1 MMSERLM
8 KIRNN
13 FKKPPDAIDKTASV
27 SSNESLNVSVELL
40 NQQDS
45 VAENDTMSVSQ
56 PDVGEPLETTS
67 SNNIHMVEELAQGSI
82 TNTVE
87 NQQMS
92 VVENE
97 TVSFHQSSLEETMEV
112 TKDSHDVNTVELL
125 TAEINQNTTYRACS
139 NTSSTSSSSSS
150 SNSEDSNEDENQ
162 DTNFPGV
169 DSDDSVKDPNYG
181 SSSRCTDSTSSD
193 SELDDIAQTGSAPEE
208 LQSATSPLIVE
219 GEISR
224 NPLNEVTNTR
234 KRKKRTQNWIR
245 VKAKRLRNTGKSY
258 VSRTNKVIPEKKIGP
273 PCTEKCRQK
282 CSSKIPEEKRMTIFK
297 NFYELS
303 DLNRQ
308 RQFIVNSIDVVRP
321 KYRYS
326 NAAKPRQNN
335 YAYHLNVNE
344 NMIRVCKSFFKSTLS
359 INDKVINTALKK
371 KDSNLGNVVAADL
384 RGKHGNHL
392 KIPDSIKFDIREHI
406 NCIPTIDSHYCR
418 SNTSKRYIDGGR
430 SLAQYYRDYV
440 NDCKKQN
447 KPFAHYL
454 TYHHIFNNEFNIA
467 FHSPKKDLCDTCVAF
482 NNAVG
487 DAKENLKA
495 NYDKH
500 LAEKDQSRKE
510 KEVDKN
516 RLDNVVVAVYDLQA
530 VLPCPRGD
538 VSNFYYLS
546 KLNVLN
552 FTIYNLKSKEVEC
565 YAWHEGDGNRGVNE
579 IATCVWKYL
588 DKLSNNAV
596 EPFHVVFYSDNC
608 CGQQKNKFMIYTY
621 LLALTKFPKIL
632 SITHKFLIKGH
643 SANEGDSAHSLIE
656 RRIKASLKSN
666 PIYSPDHYYYL
677 IRSAKVNGKPF
688 ILNELSHDSFFDIK
702 TATDKIGK
710 SLPPKN
716 TVNEP
721 FKVTDIRIVKVST
734 ENKDTIFYKTSYFDT
749 DFKEIKL
756 FSATRRNKPDL
767 NNINFEQLYEE
778 KIKISDQKKKGF
790 INLIEKNIIPQY
802 YRTFYENL

>member
-1 MMSERLM
+1 MRINL
-8 KIRNN
+8 
-13 FKKPPDAIDKTASV
+13 FKMYT
-27 SSNESLNVSVELL
+27 
-40 NQQDS
+40 
-45 VAENDTMSVSQ
+45 
-56 PDVGEPLETTS
+56 
-67 SNNIHMVEELAQGSI
+67 
-82 TNTVE
+82 
-87 NQQMS
+87 
-92 VVENE
+92 
-97 TVSFHQSSLEETMEV
+97 F
-112 TKDSHDVNTVELL
+112 L
-125 TAEINQNTTYRACS
+125 TY
-139 NTSSTSSSSSS
+139 
-150 SNSEDSNEDENQ
+150 
-162 DTNFPGV
+162 TNFPGV

-181 SSSRCTDSTSSD
+181 SSSRCTDSTSSYL
-193 SELDDIAQTGSAPEE
+193 ELDDIAQTGSAPEE

-245 VKAKRLRNTGKSY
+245 MKAKRLRNT
-258 VSRTNKVIPEKKIGP
+258 
-273 PCTEKCRQK
+273 
-282 CSSKIPEEKRMTIFK
+282 
-297 NFYELS
+297 
-303 DLNRQ
+303 DL
-308 RQFIVNSIDVVRP
+308 
-321 KYRYS
+321 
-326 NAAKPRQNN
+326 
-335 YAYHLNVNE
+335 
-344 NMIRVCKSFFKSTLS
+344 
-359 INDKVINTALKK
+359 
-371 KDSNLGNVVAADL
+371 
-384 RGKHGNHL
+384 
-392 KIPDSIKFDIREHI
+392 IKFDIREHI

-440 NDCKKQN
+440 NDSKKQN

-516 RLDNVVVAVYDLQA
+516 RLDNVVVDVYDLQA

-588 DKLSNNAV
+588 DKLSHNAV

-778 KIKISDQKKKGF
+778 KIKISDQKKGF